1 MILSFDIGIKNLAYC
16 IMFKDDNVD
25 NVNNKTNNKTNNIK
39 IIRWDIIQLIED
51 HVKCKGIP
59 LDTITKVLYVKLRD
73 IFLEYDITE
82 VLLENQPVLKNPI
95 MKSIQK
101 ILYSYFQYDKIIM
114 GREISTIKLINASN
128 KLKLGK
134 HLKEI
139 NNTESILKIKTKY
152 SKNKK
157 LAILYTNHFLKERLI
172 TDDYEKF
179 NNIFNEHKKKDDLA
193 DAFLQGLYYI
203 ENK

>member
-1 MILSFDIGIKNLAYC
+1 M
-16 IMFKDDNVD
+16 
-25 NVNNKTNNKTNNIK
+25 
-39 IIRWDIIQLIED
+39 
-51 HVKCKGIP
+51 
-59 LDTITKVLYVKLRD
+59 
-73 IFLEYDITE
+73 
-82 VLLENQPVLKNPI
+82 
-95 MKSIQK
+95 

-139 NNTESILKIKTKY
+139 NNTESILNIKTKY